1 MAFSRTPFDTI
12 ISLTG
17 QIKDIIY
24 FPCIISSDVTRCSS
38 TEPGKS
44 ILLVPNLLLEC
55 RGAADAAALRGA
67 AVHRDVTG
75 ARYSLGDLYIPGAR
89 RESSNQR

>member
-17 QIKDIIY
+17 QINDIIY
-24 FPCIISSDVTRCSS
+24 FPYINSSDVTRCSS

-44 ILLVPNLLLEC
+44 ILLVPNLMLEC
-55 RGAADAAALRGA
+55 RGAADVAAPEGT

-75 ARYSLGDLYIPGAR
+75 ARYGLGDVNIPGAR
-89 RESSNQR
+89 RESNNQR